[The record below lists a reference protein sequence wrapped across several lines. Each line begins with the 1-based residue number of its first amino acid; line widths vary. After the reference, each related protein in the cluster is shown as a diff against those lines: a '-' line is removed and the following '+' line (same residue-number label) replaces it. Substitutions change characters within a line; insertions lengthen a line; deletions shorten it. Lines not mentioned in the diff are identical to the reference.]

1 MRQRKDGAGEE
12 WIHKHAWDCVVAC
25 YVESVCMWGGGEKK
39 KEKKWNVFFIV
50 IQEKRNGE
58 REVRDRTWKLSSH
71 KKKAGG
77 CWELFVEEEDL
88 TGEKVDSRF

>member
-1 MRQRKDGAGEE
+1 MRGIALWRVTLNV
-12 WIHKHAWDCVVAC
+12 CVC
-25 YVESVCMWGGGEKK
+25 GGGGEKK
-39 KEKKWNVFFIV
+39 KEKKWNVFFV
-50 IQEKRNGE
+50 VFQEKRNGE

>member
-1 MRQRKDGAGEE
+1 M
-12 WIHKHAWDCVVAC
+12 
-25 YVESVCMWGGGEKK
+25 
-39 KEKKWNVFFIV
+39 